1 MFVRAKVLL
10 MIAGCALAAPVAA
23 QAPGPMTTAF
33 DGHYA
38 GLSAHVSKS
47 GSRHRQCPRMHTPD
61 ALTITN
67 GAVRSAGRDSW
78 TGSVD
83 PQGSVVLRNKLA
95 MRVNAHIDP
104 QGTIKGEYHGPECI
118 VAYAWHKQSQ

>member
-1 MFVRAKVLL
+1 MFGRAKIILTTVGL
-10 MIAGCALAAPVAA
+10 ALATPIAA
-23 QAPGPMTTAF
+23 QVPGPVTTVF

-47 GSRHRQCPRMHTPD
+47 GSRHGQCPRMHTPD

-67 GAVRSAGRDSW
+67 GTIQSAGRDSW
-78 TGSVD
+78 TGNVD
-83 PQGSVVLRNKLA
+83 PQGGVVLRNKLA

-104 QGTIKGEYHGPECI
+104 QGTIRGEYHGPECI
-118 VAYAWHKQSQ
+118 VVYAWRKQPV

>member
-1 MFVRAKVLL
+1 
-10 MIAGCALAAPVAA
+10 MIATILGLGLAAPVAA

-47 GSRHRQCPRMHTPD
+47 GSRAGQCPRMHTPD

-67 GAVRSAGRDSW
+67 GAVQSAGRDSW
-78 TGSVD
+78 TGTVD
-83 PQGSVVLRNKLA
+83 PQGGVVLRNKRA

-104 QGTIKGEYHGPECI
+104 QGTIRGEYHGPECI
-118 VAYAWHKQSQ
+118 VAYAWRKQPV